1 MTADTV
7 EDRIPDR
14 GHAHEVIG
22 DMAELLNDTRP
33 AMLLGGV
40 ILAALSL
47 GIAVVTA
54 FAPGVPGSGAAAIAI
69 DVLLG
74 CLILC
79 WLRSAA
85 LLTTAARPI
94 LGMLSDHRWK
104 SGAPLNP
111 RARWLTLRSIQASPE
126 EWTWVRAHLLLGAAR
141 LRLERTQAALNWAFI
156 TTALFAVWTA
166 NVFLSH

>member
-1 MTADTV
+1 M
-7 EDRIPDR
+7 
-14 GHAHEVIG
+14 IG

-33 AMLLGGV
+33 AMFLGGV
-40 ILAALSL
+40 IVAALSL

-54 FAPGVPGSGAAAIAI
+54 FTPGVPGSGTAAIVA
-69 DVLLG
+69 DVLLS

-79 WLRSAA
+79 WLRSVA

-111 RARWLTLRSIQASPE
+111 RARWLTLPPIQASPE

-141 LRLERTQAALNWAFI
+141 LRMERTQAALTWAFI
-156 TTALFAVWTA
+156 TTTLFAVWTA
-166 NVFLSH
+166 IVFLSH